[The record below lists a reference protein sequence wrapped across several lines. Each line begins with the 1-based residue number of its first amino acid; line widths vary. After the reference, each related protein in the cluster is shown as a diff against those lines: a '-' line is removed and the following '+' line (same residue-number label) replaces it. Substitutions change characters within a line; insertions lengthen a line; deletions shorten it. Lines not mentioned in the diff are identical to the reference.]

1 MENIEKLSDEKLVEL
16 VRTKDQELYAEIVK
30 RYQDRLLRYV
40 LYLIKN
46 RQKAEDAV
54 QNTFIKAFINL
65 MGFSTK
71 QKFSSWIYRI
81 AHNEAINIIKKHR
94 KEILLDKDGWD
105 HHQLLEDRHIYK
117 QVSDKETKEQ
127 IKRYLSLLPLKYRE
141 PITLFYLEEKSYK
154 EISDILRISIGGVG
168 ARINR
173 AKIMLQK
180 NIKI

>member
-16 VRTKDQELYAEIVK
+16 VCTKDQELYAEIVK
-30 RYQDRLLRYV
+30 RYQNKLLRYV

-54 QNTFIKAFINL
+54 QNAFIRAFINL
-65 MGFSTK
+65 MGFNTK

-81 AHNEAINIIKKHR
+81 AHNEAINIIKKNKR
-94 KEILLDKDGWD
+94 EILLDKDGWD
-105 HHQLLEDRHIYK
+105 RHQLLEDRHIHK
-117 QVSDKETKEQ
+117 QVSDQETKEQ
-127 IKRYLSLLPLKYRE
+127 VKKYLSILPLKYRE

-154 EISDILRISIGGVG
+154 EISDILRISVGGIG

-173 AKIMLQK
+173 AKKIIQK
-180 NIKI
+180 NNIF

>member
-1 MENIEKLSDEKLVEL
+1 MENVEKLSDEELVEL

-30 RYQDRLLRYV
+30 RYQDKLLRYV

-54 QNTFIKAFINL
+54 QNAFIKAFINL

-71 QKFSSWIYRI
+71 KKFSSWIYRI

-105 HHQLLEDRHIYK
+105 RHQLLEDRHIHK
-117 QVSDKETKEQ
+117 RVSDRETKEQ
-127 IKRYLSLLPLKYRE
+127 VKKYLSILPLKYRE
-141 PITLFYLEEKSYK
+141 SITLFYLEEKSYK
-154 EISDILRISIGGVG
+154 EISDILRISVGGVG

-173 AKIMLQK
+173 AKKIIQK
-180 NIKI
+180 NNIF